1 MNRNI
6 INCLRRSLA
15 TVAIILGMS
24 CMANNAYAQMPTDI
38 SYYTDEG
45 IIKTSTNTYNIDIE
59 VKYLAYE
66 IGSSYWTQYVVA
78 FLESPSGVE
87 YNITGNIGNPGF
99 DDYTKYEYIEL
110 DGYAFIDLQS
120 IEVGDWNLRLVQS
133 NAGNWYY
140 TTEVLGEDNP
150 NIIAEIEGLK
160 FILNKET
167 LEAKLSA
174 NNYSDTEFTVPST
187 VEHEGKTYTV
197 TSLNGSCFYNCTN
210 IEKITLPRTITTIG
224 SNCFGNCSNLKSL
237 VVTSTTPPTC
247 KGNIRLDNSRNVYV
261 PIELLST
268 YESDDYWKQYYIRDM
283 SDLPGDIITT
293 EDNLKLQLY
302 PQSQT
307 ATLLPNNYDRSGTFT
322 VPETVTYEGVTYT
335 ITSLDNECFYHCSN
349 ITNISLPS
357 TLKTIGNRCFYYC
370 SALQT
375 MIIPEGVTSLGDNCF
390 EECSTLKRIIVLSTT
405 PPTINSCDIS
415 NIYVPEEAVELY
427 EEDQNWSKY
436 NIYSIKKYAGEVIT
450 IDGLKVQLHPY
461 DGNNVGLLPNDYNRR
476 TTFEVPETVTAEDG
490 TVYTITYLENECF
503 YNCYYIPSITLPS
516 TIKSLGDKCFWNC
529 AAMTSV
535 NIPDGATDLGKECFN
550 GCSSL
555 TSINIPYG
563 VSSLKEYCFYNCN
576 KLETISIPESVKR
589 LDSYCFA
596 GTGISEV
603 DIPETISE
611 LPYGCFS
618 ECKNLKTFTIPKHIT
633 SLGGECFSRSGI
645 SYISIHDGI
654 TSLPYRCFEC
664 CDINS
669 VIVPEGIT
677 ELERYCFIDCNKLK
691 KISLPN
697 SLTTIGANCFEW
709 CSSLT
714 SIIIP
719 ENVMTIGDDC
729 FRRSGYLLAI
739 KNPTP
744 PTINDLSLDASATI
758 FVPEES
764 VNAYQTHLYWGGFTI
779 KTLDE
784 FPSKQVTVDNNK
796 YQLYEFNTNATLL
809 SGQNIKN
816 IVIPEKFTYE
826 EKEYTVTKIGENA
839 LSGCTNINYITIPNT
854 VKTLGKNCFPSSLK
868 MVSIPESVNYIDE
881 GCFSNCTSNLQ
892 VEMLPSIPPTRNG
905 DIALPE
911 GTTVFVKQENKST
924 YENDEYWKNYTIKS
938 LAELCVENVI
948 VGEYKVNIY
957 KTTKEATVIANNY
970 DKAECIQIPSTINW
984 GNETY
989 TITAIGD
996 NCYNGCS
1003 NISQIDLPKTVKSIG
1018 EGCFSGCSSLT
1029 SIIVNS
1035 QVPPTCSG
1043 DISLPSNASVGVS
1056 SDVIDT
1062 YNNDGYWK
1070 SYNIIDKMSA
1080 IPDIII
1086 LNGMKYELDKTN
1098 FTATLLSL
1106 KYNTDEEF
1114 VVPETLIYAENTFT
1128 ITALG
1133 KYCFSNCSFHSIYIS
1148 SITPPTCKGYIGH
1161 DNSTNVY
1168 VPIELIST
1176 YESDDYWKQYYIRE
1190 MDDLPGDII
1199 TTDDNLKLQ
1208 LYPKSQTATLLRNG
1222 YDISGTFSVPETVTH
1237 NGVTYTITALYK
1249 QCFYSCFNITSF
1261 ILPNTIKTIGNEC
1274 FYNCNTL
1281 TTINIPQGVTS
1292 LGNTCFYFCSALTTI
1307 DIHEGL
1313 TYLGAQCFGLC
1324 KNLSSIILPSSV
1336 TQIETNCFDECKSL
1350 QKIAV
1355 LSTTPPTIS
1364 SLGSRVYNIYTPE
1377 ESIASYKS
1385 NENWKQYNILS
1396 LNRYPGE
1403 TIEVDGLKY
1412 QLYTYDSQNVGL
1424 LPYNYNKEGEFTV
1437 PATVSANGN
1446 TYNVSVIEDDCFNG
1460 CSSITSFNF
1469 EGEIKA
1475 IGKNAFRECSSL
1487 ENFVVPDGVTSL
1499 EPSTF
1504 YNCSKLTNITLP
1516 NSLEFIGDNCFN
1528 RCSSLKSIVIPQNVT
1543 YMRGYCLYDTS
1554 ISDVLMYP
1562 TTPPEANIGLDYSS
1576 TTIYVEDEAR
1586 DAYQNDAY
1594 WNQYYIKSM
1603 GEFPG
1608 VEIVDGNFRY
1618 QLHIFNDDATLIS
1631 ATPDEMG
1638 IVNVPTA
1645 VTYNDKTY
1653 TVTVIGDNSLRNS
1666 NIKHVVLP
1674 EGIKKLGQSCFNYE
1688 LKVVNIP
1695 STVDEIYQNCFSGC
1709 SSQLKVQVD
1718 AQIPTTYG
1726 DINLPSGATLYM
1738 SDDLKAS
1745 YSGDEYWNQFTIM
1758 PSEELYIDNVN
1769 IDGCVYDVYLNK
1781 NEVTLKTSD
1790 YNGESN
1796 YTVKEATAYN
1806 GEEYLTTAIADRC
1819 FFEKSVLQSITLP
1832 SDITSLGSYCFG
1844 NCTSLTE
1851 ITLSESLTTLG
1862 EYCFSGCSFSTI
1874 TLPQNVT
1881 SVGNNCFYNC
1891 SKMTALLVD
1900 AVEPPVCPNGTGLS
1914 TDNVTLFVPSESI
1927 TRYKEDA
1934 VWGQFTIKPKEEYSF
1949 KEEVVGDL
1957 KYKLFNYNNVATVIA
1972 NGYDKPSAYTIPESI
1987 TAADGNSYTVT
1998 AIDNGA
2004 FKDCSSIT
2012 GITLPNTIVRLGDQC
2027 FAGCSSITTTTI
2039 PNGIT
2044 TWGEYCFSGC
2054 TSLKEI
2060 NFEDGLESLGD
2071 RTFYGCSSLKSVTIP
2086 DCIKTIGEDCFA
2098 NCDNLKSMLLTSA
2111 TPPTCNNSLGLAKDA
2126 TIYVESSLV
2135 ETYNTAEVWQNY
2147 TIATREG
2154 YPAGEYTTG
2163 DGYKYIYYPYSLKA
2177 TLIANNYNSNA
2188 TFTVPKS
2195 FEKDGET
2202 YTVNAIGENCFT
2214 GCDFINEIAIPSNI
2228 NSVAANCFDGCNALK
2243 SVMMEGANPP
2253 SSTSVIYLPNS
2264 AVIYVDDANLQAYK
2278 ASDTWNQ
2285 NTIKSK
2291 MEYAGQEVEEGG
2303 FKYLLYPYAGEACL
2317 LQNNYDK
2324 PEPISIPSTFTSGG
2338 KTYTVTAIGNDC
2350 FKDCSRITGI
2360 TIPESVIR
2368 LGDQCFAGCSG
2379 ITAITIPN
2387 SITSWGEYCFLGCGG
2402 LKDITLSEGL
2412 SSIGKYAFYNC
2423 GALKAITI
2431 PESITSIGEGVF
2443 ADCYEMEKILMTS
2456 ATPPT
2461 CSGGL
2466 GLRDEAKV
2474 YVPEDV
2480 VDVYNGTDYWNSCNI
2495 VSRAEY
2501 PMGDYVIGGL
2511 KYTLYPYSQK
2521 ATLVANNYSDTKI
2534 DIPGSVTNDG
2544 VTYTVDKIAD
2554 NCFYGCNNLNEVIL
2568 PETIVSIGDNCFG
2581 ECNALTTVLSLASTP
2596 PVCTGN
2602 LALGSNAKVYVA
2614 NENIETYQND
2624 SNWGQSKVESYDKF
2638 AVETIADRGEFKYR
2652 LYPFTLK
2659 ATLLGNSYSNSTTIE
2674 VPETTI
2680 YDGKT
2685 YQVTGI
2691 GKYCFYTCSS
2701 VTEIVLPNTITTI
2714 EDWAFAECS
2723 SLVKLTLP
2731 ENVSN
2736 IGQNVFKKTSKLENI
2751 KCLATTP
2758 PSCTGDLLFKD
2769 GATIYVPSESVDTYK
2784 HAMYWEVYEIKNVDE
2799 FADGIYAPI
2808 MDADDDVKVY
2818 DLNGLRLEAKGKGL
2832 RILRSKGKTK
2842 KVVVK

>member
-1 MNRNI
+1 M
-6 INCLRRSLA
+6 
-15 TVAIILGMS
+15 T
-24 CMANNAYAQMPTDI
+24 
-38 SYYTDEG
+38 
-45 IIKTSTNTYNIDIE
+45 
-59 VKYLAYE
+59 
-66 IGSSYWTQYVVA
+66 
-78 FLESPSGVE
+78 
-87 YNITGNIGNPGF
+87 
-99 DDYTKYEYIEL
+99 
-110 DGYAFIDLQS
+110 
-120 IEVGDWNLRLVQS
+120 
-133 NAGNWYY
+133 
-140 TTEVLGEDNP
+140 
-150 NIIAEIEGLK
+150 
-160 FILNKET
+160 
-167 LEAKLSA
+167 
-174 NNYSDTEFTVPST
+174 
-187 VEHEGKTYTV
+187 
-197 TSLNGSCFYNCTN
+197 
-210 IEKITLPRTITTIG
+210 
-224 SNCFGNCSNLKSL
+224 
-237 VVTSTTPPTC
+237 
-247 KGNIRLDNSRNVYV
+247 
-261 PIELLST
+261 
-268 YESDDYWKQYYIRDM
+268 
-283 SDLPGDIITT
+283 
-293 EDNLKLQLY
+293 
-302 PQSQT
+302 
-307 ATLLPNNYDRSGTFT
+307 
-322 VPETVTYEGVTYT
+322 
-335 ITSLDNECFYHCSN
+335 
-349 ITNISLPS
+349 
-357 TLKTIGNRCFYYC
+357 
-370 SALQT
+370 
-375 MIIPEGVTSLGDNCF
+375 IPEGVTSLGDNCF
-390 EECSTLKRIIVLSTT
+390 YQCSTLNRIIVLSTT
-405 PPTINSCDIS
+405 PPTISSCDIS

-427 EEDQNWSKY
+427 EEDKNWSKY
-436 NIYSIKKYAGEVIT
+436 NIYSIKKFPGDVLT
-450 IDGLKVQLHPY
+450 IEGLKVQLHPF
-461 DGNNVGLLPNDYNRR
+461 DGNNVGLLPNKYDRGIA
-476 TTFEVPETVTAEDG
+476 FEVPETVTAEDG

-503 YNCYYIPSITLPS
+503 NDCKYIPSITLPN
-516 TIKSLGDKCFWNC
+516 TIKSLGDKCFRNC

-535 NIPDGATDLGKECFN
+535 NIPDGATDWGKECFN
-550 GCSSL
+550 ACSSL
-555 TSINIPYG
+555 ASINIPYG
-563 VSSLKEYCFYNCN
+563 VSSLKDYCFYNCN

-589 LDSYCFA
+589 LDSSCLA
-596 GTGISEV
+596 GTGISEI

-611 LPYGCFS
+611 LPEGCFS
-618 ECKNLKTFTIPKHIT
+618 GCSNLKTFTVPQHIT
-633 SLGGECFSRSGI
+633 SLGNSCFLGSGMT
-645 SYISIHDGI
+645 SINIHEGI
-654 TSLPYRCFEC
+654 TLFPDGLFSNCGSMISF
-664 CDINS
+664 S
-669 VIVPEGIT
+669 VPEGIT
-677 ELERYCFIDCNKLK
+677 EFGENCFYDCSNLSN
-691 KISLPN
+691 IILPN
-697 SLTTIGANCFEW
+697 SLKKIGNNCFKH
-709 CSSLT
+709 CYALSSL
-714 SIIIP
+714 IIP
-719 ENVMTIGDDC
+719 ENVTTIGDGS
-729 FRRSGYLLAI
+729 FLYGHVNSLAI
-739 KNPTP
+739 KNPNP
-744 PTINDLSLDASATI
+744 PTVNNISLNSSATV
-758 FVPEES
+758 FVPKES
-764 VNAYQTHLYWGGFTI
+764 VNAYKTHLWWGGFTI

-784 FPSKQVTVDNNK
+784 FPSKQVTVDDIS
-796 YQLYEFNTNATLL
+796 YQLYEFNTNATLV
-809 SGQNIKN
+809 SGQNIRYF
-816 IVIPEKFTYE
+816 VIPEKFTYE
-826 EKEYTVTKIGENA
+826 EKEYTVTKIGNNA
-839 LSGCTNINYITIPNT
+839 LSGCTNINYVIIPNA
-854 VKTLGKNCFPSSLK
+854 VKILGKNCFPSSLK

-881 GCFSNCTSNLQ
+881 GCFSNCTSDFQ
-892 VEMLPSIPPTRNG
+892 VEMLPSVPPTRND

-911 GTTVFVKQENKST
+911 GTTVYVKQENKSVF
-924 YENDEYWKNYTIKS
+924 ENDEYWKNYTIKS
-938 LAELCVENVI
+938 LEELCVENVI
-948 VGEYKVNIY
+948 VGNSKVNIY
-957 KTTKEATVIANNY
+957 KTTKEATIIANNY

-984 GNETY
+984 GDETY

-996 NCYNGCS
+996 NCYNSCS
-1003 NISQIDLPKTVKSIG
+1003 NIIQIVLPSTIKSIG
-1018 EGCFSGCSSLT
+1018 EGCLSGCTSLT

-1035 QVPPTCSG
+1035 QVPPTCNG

-1056 SDVIDT
+1056 SDAIDT
-1062 YNNDGYWK
+1062 YKNDSYWGA
-1070 SYNIIDKMSA
+1070 YNIIDKMSA

-1086 LNGMKYELDKTN
+1086 LNGMKYELDKN
-1098 FTATLLSL
+1098 NSTATLISNNYN
-1106 KYNTDEEF
+1106 KYGEF
-1114 VVPETLIYAENTFT
+1114 VVPETFDYAENTFT

-1133 KYCFSNCSFHSIYIS
+1133 ENCFRDCSSISSVIIPVSIS
-1148 SITPPTCKGYIGH
+1148 SIGNNCFRDCSSSLSFIKLNGVVPPTCTGRVNISA
-1161 DNSTNVY
+1161 NTSVY
-1168 VPIELIST
+1168 VPVEAVEA
-1176 YESDDYWKQYYIRE
+1176 YESDEIWNRNYIRRA
-1190 MDDLPGDII
+1190 DDLPGESVTI
-1199 TTDDNLKLQ
+1199 NGLKYQ
-1208 LYPKSQTATLLRNG
+1208 LYPLSKTAKVTGNNNANG
-1222 YDISGTFSVPETVTH
+1222 NVTIPEKITYNDVEYTVT
-1237 NGVTYTITALYK
+1237 ALGEN
-1249 QCFYSCFNITSF
+1249 CFNWNQNLTS
-1261 ILPNTIKTIGNEC
+1261 ISLPNTIRTIGESC
-1274 FYNCNTL
+1274 FNDCSSLIRLTLPKSIINLGENCLNTSIDKLVIL
-1281 TTINIPQGVTS
+1281 TENPPANIRGNGMWTTS
-1292 LGNTCFYFCSALTTI
+1292 LVYVP
-1307 DIHEGL
+1307 DE
-1313 TYLGAQCFGLC
+1313 
-1324 KNLSSIILPSSV
+1324 SV
-1336 TQIETNCFDECKSL
+1336 NK
-1350 QKIAV
+1350 
-1355 LSTTPPTIS
+1355 
-1364 SLGSRVYNIYTPE
+1364 
-1377 ESIASYKS
+1377 YKS
-1385 NENWKQYNILS
+1385 NADWKQYPIMS
-1396 LNRYPGE
+1396 INRYPGE

-1412 QLYTYDSQNVGL
+1412 QLYPYDSQNVGL
-1424 LPYNYNKEGEFTV
+1424 LPNNYNKEGEFTV

-1460 CSSITSFNF
+1460 CSSITAFNF
-1469 EGEIKA
+1469 EGEINA

-1487 ENFVVPDGVTSL
+1487 ENFVVPDGVTTL
-1499 EPSTF
+1499 ESCTF

-1516 NSLEFIGDNCFN
+1516 NSLEFIGDNCFGW
-1528 RCSSLKSIVIPQNVT
+1528 CSSLKSIVIPQNVSF
-1543 YMRGYCLYDTS
+1543 MGENSLYCTS
-1554 ISDVLMYP
+1554 ITDVLMYP

-1576 TTIYVEDEAR
+1576 VTIYVEDDAR
-1586 DAYQNDAY
+1586 DAYQHNDY
-1594 WNQYYIKSM
+1594 WNQYNIKSK

-1608 VEIVDGNFRY
+1608 VEIVDGNFKY

-1638 IVNVPTA
+1638 IVHVPTA

-1653 TVTVIGDNSLRNS
+1653 TVTVIGDNSLTDY

-1688 LKVVNIP
+1688 LKVINIP

-1726 DINLPSGATLYM
+1726 DISLPTGATLYM
-1738 SDDLKAS
+1738 SDDLKAL
-1745 YSGDEYWNQFTIM
+1745 YSGDEYWKQFTIK
-1758 PSEELYIDNVN
+1758 PLENLYIND
-1769 IDGCVYDVYLNK
+1769 ISKDGCVYDVYLNK
-1781 NEVTLKTSD
+1781 KEATLKTSD
-1790 YNGESN
+1790 YSGGSE
-1796 YTVKEATAYN
+1796 YTVKDAMTYN
-1806 GEEYLTTAIADRC
+1806 GEEYLTTAISDNC
-1819 FFEKSVLQSITLP
+1819 FFERSVLETVTLP
-1832 SDITSLGSYCFG
+1832 SDITSLGDFCFG

-1851 ITLSESLTTLG
+1851 ITLPDNLTTLG
-1862 EYCFSGCSFSTI
+1862 AYCFSGCSFSTI

-1881 SVGNNCFYNC
+1881 SVGSNCFYNC
-1891 SKMTALLVD
+1891 SKMTTLLVD
-1900 AVEPPVCPNGTGLS
+1900 AIEPPVCPNGIGLS

-1949 KEEVVGDL
+1949 KEEVIGDL
-1957 KYKLFNYNNVATVIA
+1957 KYKLFNFNNKASVIA
-1972 NGYDKPSAYTIPESI
+1972 NGYDKPSAYNIPESI
-1987 TAADGNSYTVT
+1987 TASDGNTYTVT
-1998 AIDNGA
+1998 AIDENA
-2004 FKDCSSIT
+2004 FKDCGSIT

-2027 FAGCSSITTTTI
+2027 FAGCGSITTITI

-2071 RTFYGCSSLKSVTIP
+2071 RAFYGCSSLKSVTIP

-2111 TPPTCNNSLGLAKDA
+2111 TPPTCNNSLGLAEDA

-2147 TIATREG
+2147 TIAAREG

-2350 FKDCSRITGI
+2350 FKDCSHITGI

-2808 MDADDDVKVY
+2808 MDADDDMKVY
-2818 DLNGLRLEAKGKGL
+2818 DINGLRLETKGKGL

>member
-24 CMANNAYAQMPTDI
+24 CMAKNAYAQSTQMPTDI

-45 IIKTSTNTYNIDIE
+45 IIKASTDDYNIDIE

-66 IGSSYWTQYVVA
+66 VGTCNTSQYCVA
-78 FLESPSGVE
+78 FLESPSSVK
-87 YNITGNIGNPGF
+87 YNITGNIGNSGF
-99 DDYTKYEYIEL
+99 QDYTKYEYVEL
-110 DGYAFIDLQS
+110 DKFTFIDLQS
-120 IEVGDWNLRLVQS
+120 IEVGDWHLRLVQS
-133 NAGNWYY
+133 YAGRWYY
-140 TTEVLGEDNP
+140 TTEVLGENNP

-160 FILNKET
+160 FILNTET

-187 VEHEGKTYTV
+187 VDHEGKTYTV
-197 TSLNGSCFYNCTN
+197 TTLNGNCFYNCTN
-210 IEKITLPRTITTIG
+210 INKITLPKTITTIG
-224 SNCFGNCSNLKSL
+224 INCFLNCSNLKSL
-237 VVTSTTPPTC
+237 IITSTTPPTC
-247 KGNIRLDNSRNVYV
+247 KGDIGINSNVNIGV
-261 PIELLST
+261 PTELIST
-268 YESDDYWKQYYIRDM
+268 YESDDYWKRYYIRDM

-293 EDNLKLQLY
+293 DDNLKLQLY

-307 ATLLPNNYDRSGTFT
+307 ATLLPNNYDRSGTFM

-335 ITSLDNECFYHCSN
+335 ITSLGDNCFYNCSN

-357 TLKTIGNRCFYYC
+357 TLKTIGNNCFFYC
-370 SALQT
+370 SALES
-375 MIIPEGVTSLGDNCF
+375 MIIPEGVTSLGEQCFKNCYELQF
-390 EECSTLKRIIVLSTT
+390 IEIPESVKSIGSSCFDHCTTLQKIGIVIKSTT
-405 PPTINSCDIS
+405 PPSLLGDIS
-415 NIYVPEEAVELY
+415 MNIIYVPEEAVETYKANEFWKYKTIYQMDDFHFADIVVNGFKYDIYYYKGEAKLLKNGY
-427 EEDQNWSKY
+427 SSENIEIPESVNYQGKTYPVTELASHCFSYSENLKSIVLPNSIKIIGDNCFYGCNALNRMLILSTVPPTISGFYIKNIYVPEEAIEIYKNDDKWGKY
-436 NIYSIKKYAGEVIT
+436 NIYSIKKYAGDVIT
-450 IDGLKVQLHPY
+450 IGELKLQLYPY
-461 DGNNVGLLPNDYNRR
+461 DRNNVGLLPNNYNGNEP
-476 TTFEVPETVTAEDG
+476 FVVPETVTDDDG
-490 TVYTITYLENECF
+490 TTYTIISLENECF
-503 YNCYYIPSITLPS
+503 YNCKNIPSVSLPITIL
-516 TIKSLGDKCFWNC
+516 SLGDKCFYGC
-529 AAMTSV
+529 SAMTTI
-535 NIPDGATDLGKECFN
+535 NIPNSATEFGTECFYD
-550 GCSSL
+550 CSSL
-555 TSINIPYG
+555 TSINIPEG
-563 VSSLKEYCFYNCN
+563 VCCLKVNSFYNCS
-576 KLETISIPESVKR
+576 KLETITIPESVTR
-589 LDSYCFA
+589 LDKYCFA
-596 GTGISEV
+596 GTGISEI
-603 DIPETISE
+603 DIPESVTE
-611 LPYGCFS
+611 LPEGCFYGC
-618 ECKNLKTFTIPKHIT
+618 T
-633 SLGGECFSRSGI
+633 SLKSINLPDGLTSIGADCFRNCSGL
-645 SYISIHDGI
+645 S
-654 TSLPYRCFEC
+654 
-664 CDINS
+664 
-669 VIVPEGIT
+669 
-677 ELERYCFIDCNKLK
+677 
-691 KISLPN
+691 ISLPD
-697 SLTTIGANCFEW
+697 G
-709 CSSLT
+709 LT
-714 SIIIP
+714 SI
-719 ENVMTIGDDC
+719 EGGC
-729 FRRSGYLLAI
+729 FMYC
-739 KNPTP
+739 N
-744 PTINDLSLDASATI
+744 
-758 FVPEES
+758 FES
-764 VNAYQTHLYWGGFTI
+764 
-779 KTLDE
+779 
-784 FPSKQVTVDNNK
+784 
-796 YQLYEFNTNATLL
+796 
-809 SGQNIKN
+809 
-816 IVIPEKFTYE
+816 
-826 EKEYTVTKIGENA
+826 
-839 LSGCTNINYITIPNT
+839 IT
-854 VKTLGKNCFPSSLK
+854 
-868 MVSIPESVNYIDE
+868 IPESVNYIGSSCFYGCRSLKSIIIPE
-881 GCFSNCTSNLQ
+881 GLRELSDNCFSDCTGLN
-892 VEMLPSIPPTRNG
+892 SIS
-905 DIALPE
+905 LPE
-911 GTTVFVKQENKST
+911 SLESIGSNCFTRCG
-924 YENDEYWKNYTIKS
+924 
-938 LAELCVENVI
+938 LAELIIPKNVTSIGTDCFLECNSLIENGIIINAIDPSLLVYDLCVSKVYVPDEAVNTYQSYWENIEVYSHS
-948 VGEYKVNIY
+948 EYKY
-957 KTTKEATVIANNY
+957 PQIAINDINY
-970 DKAECIQIPSTINW
+970 DLYP
-984 GNETY
+984 
-989 TITAIGD
+989 
-996 NCYNGCS
+996 
-1003 NISQIDLPKTVKSIG
+1003 LIG
-1018 EGCFSGCSSLT
+1018 E
-1029 SIIVNS
+1029 
-1035 QVPPTCSG
+1035 
-1043 DISLPSNASVGVS
+1043 ASVAHGNYQS
-1056 SDVIDT
+1056 E
-1062 YNNDGYWK
+1062 G
-1070 SYNIIDKMSA
+1070 
-1080 IPDIII
+1080 
-1086 LNGMKYELDKTN
+1086 L
-1098 FTATLLSL
+1098 
-1106 KYNTDEEF
+1106 F
-1114 VVPETLIYAENTFT
+1114 VVPETVQYNNKTYTVTMLNDWCFYHEDLYAIELPKT
-1128 ITALG
+1128 ITSIGDRSFRGNNVILWAPIPPSLG
-1133 KYCFSNCSFHSIYIS
+1133 L
-1148 SITPPTCKGYIGH
+1148 
-1161 DNSTNVY
+1161 DNSCNVY
-1168 VPIELIST
+1168 VPDELFDT
-1176 YESDDYWKQYYIRE
+1176 YINEK
-1190 MDDLPGDII
+1190 
-1199 TTDDNLKLQ
+1199 
-1208 LYPKSQTATLLRNG
+1208 
-1222 YDISGTFSVPETVTH
+1222 
-1237 NGVTYTITALYK
+1237 
-1249 QCFYSCFNITSF
+1249 TSSY
-1261 ILPNTIKTIGNEC
+1261 GNW
-1274 FYNCNTL
+1274 
-1281 TTINIPQGVTS
+1281 
-1292 LGNTCFYFCSALTTI
+1292 
-1307 DIHEGL
+1307 EG
-1313 TYLGAQCFGLC
+1313 
-1324 KNLSSIILPSSV
+1324 I
-1336 TQIETNCFDECKSL
+1336 
-1350 QKIAV
+1350 
-1355 LSTTPPTIS
+1355 
-1364 SLGSRVYNIYTPE
+1364 
-1377 ESIASYKS
+1377 
-1385 NENWKQYNILS
+1385 NILS
-1396 LNRYPGE
+1396 IRKFPCGVF
-1403 TIEVDGLKY
+1403 EVDGLKY
-1412 QLYTYDSQNVGL
+1412 QLYPYDSPNVGL
-1424 LPYNYNKEGEFTV
+1424 LPNNYNNEGEFTV
-1437 PATVSANGN
+1437 PATVTANDN
-1446 TYNVSVIEDDCFNG
+1446 TYNVSVIENNCFKG

-1475 IGKNAFRECSSL
+1475 IGKYAFSECSSL
-1487 ENFVVPDGVTSL
+1487 ENFVVPEGVTSL

-1516 NSLEFIGDNCFN
+1516 ESLEFIGDMCFHWC
-1528 RCSSLKSIVIPQNVT
+1528 RSLKSIVIPKNVT
-1543 YMRGYCLYDTS
+1543 YMGKECLNYTS

-1562 TTPPEANIGLDYSS
+1562 TTPPEANTGLP
-1576 TTIYVEDEAR
+1576 TKAIIYVDDEAR
-1586 DAYQNDAY
+1586 NAYQNDAY
-1594 WNQYYIKSM
+1594 WNQYNIKSK

-1608 VEIVDGNFRY
+1608 VEIVAGNFRY

-1631 ATPDEMG
+1631 ATPDKMG

-1726 DINLPSGATLYM
+1726 DISLPSGATLYM

-1745 YSGDEYWNQFTIM
+1745 YSGDEYWNQFSIM

-1781 NEVTLKTSD
+1781 HEVTLKTSD

-1796 YTVKEATAYN
+1796 YTVKETAAYN
-1806 GEEYLTTAIADRC
+1806 GEEYLTTAISDRC
-1819 FFEKSVLQSITLP
+1819 FIDKSVLETVSLP
-1832 SDITSLGSYCFG
+1832 SAIISLGSYCFG

-1881 SVGNNCFYNC
+1881 SVGTNCFYNC

-1900 AVEPPVCPNGTGLS
+1900 AVEPPVCPNGIGLS
-1914 TDNVTLFVPSESI
+1914 TDNVTIFVPSESI
-1927 TRYKEDA
+1927 AKYREDA
-1934 VWGQFTIKPKEEYSF
+1934 IWGQFTIKPKEEYSF

-1972 NGYDKPSAYTIPESI
+1972 NGYDKPSAYTIPSSI
-1987 TAADGNSYTVT
+1987 TASDGNSYTVT
-1998 AIDNGA
+1998 SIDNGA
-2004 FKDCSSIT
+2004 FKDCGSIT
-2012 GITLPNTIVRLGDQC
+2012 GITLPNSIVRLGDQC
-2027 FAGCSSITTTTI
+2027 FAGCGSITTITI

-2054 TSLKEI
+2054 SSLKEI
-2060 NFEDGLESLGD
+2060 NFEDGLTSLGD
-2071 RTFYGCSSLKSVTIP
+2071 RAFYGCSSLKSVTIP
-2086 DCIKTIGEDCFA
+2086 DCITTIGEECFA

-2111 TPPTCNNSLGLAKDA
+2111 TPPTCNNSLGLAGDA

-2135 ETYNTAEVWQNY
+2135 DIYNTADVWQNY
-2147 TIATREG
+2147 TIAAREG
-2154 YPAGEYTTG
+2154 YPAGEYTTS
-2163 DGYKYIYYPYSLKA
+2163 DGYKYTYYPYALKG

-2214 GCDFINEIAIPSNI
+2214 GCDFINEIAIPSCI
-2228 NSVAANCFDGCNALK
+2228 NTVAANCFDGCNALK
-2243 SVMMEGANPP
+2243 SVMMEGATPP

-2264 AVIYVDDANLQAYK
+2264 AVIYVDDANLQTYK
-2278 ASDTWNQ
+2278 ASDTWKQ

-2291 MEYAGQEVEEGG
+2291 MEYAGQEVEVGG

-2317 LQNNYDK
+2317 LPNNYDK
-2324 PEPISIPSTFTSGG
+2324 PESITIPSTFTSGG

-2360 TIPESVIR
+2360 TIPESVIG

-2443 ADCYEMEKILMTS
+2443 ADCYEMKKILMTS
-2456 ATPPT
+2456 TTPPT

-2480 VDVYNGTDYWNSCNI
+2480 VDIYQGTDYWNSCNI

-2534 DIPGSVTNDG
+2534 DIPGSVTYDG
-2544 VTYTVDKIAD
+2544 VSYTVEKIAD
-2554 NCFYGCNNLNEVIL
+2554 NCFYGCENLTEVIL

-2614 NENIETYQND
+2614 NEDIETYQND

-2674 VPETTI
+2674 VPETTV

-2784 HAMYWEVYEIKNVDE
+2784 RTMYWEMYEIKSVDE
-2799 FADGIYAPI
+2799 FVDGIDAPI